1 LFPLHPM
8 VSTVHLTRLGTMLH
22 PRTATMDTVTTDHD
36 TMIAIREES
45 IITVE
50 VMDSTGREI
59 YLD

>member
-1 LFPLHPM
+1 
-8 VSTVHLTRLGTMLH
+8 
-22 PRTATMDTVTTDHD
+22 VTTDHD

>member
-1 LFPLHPM
+1 M